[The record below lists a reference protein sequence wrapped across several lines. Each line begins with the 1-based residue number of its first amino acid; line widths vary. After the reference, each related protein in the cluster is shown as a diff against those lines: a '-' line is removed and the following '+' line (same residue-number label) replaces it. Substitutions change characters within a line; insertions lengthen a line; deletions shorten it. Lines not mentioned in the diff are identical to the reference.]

1 MDHALYLIA
10 SGADDA
16 TILEKLR
23 ALFES
28 GAAPAA
34 LLVPQGGRDG
44 SAYARLVLAIIALAQ
59 PRGCAVLLDNLVDRV
74 AELRADGVHITGG
87 IKALREAVDA
97 LKPDFIVGTGDIGSR
112 HEAMLRG
119 ELDVDYLMFG
129 DRDADDAEGAEMA
142 AWWAQTFEIPAVYVA
157 RGADDPAVP
166 TVHTEF
172 VAWLTED
179 WPALAGPSARG
190 AA

>member
-16 TILEKLR
+16 LILERFR
-23 ALFES
+23 ALLES
-28 GAAPAA
+28 GATPSA
-34 LLVPQGGRDG
+34 LLVPQGGRDS
-44 SAYARLVLAIIALAQ
+44 SAYARLVLALIALAQ

-97 LKPDFIVGTGDIGSR
+97 LKPDFIVGAGDIGSR

-119 ELDVDYLMFG
+119 EFDIDYLMFG
-129 DRDADDAEGAEMA
+129 DRDDGEEGAAMA
-142 AWWAQTFEIPAVYVA
+142 AWWAETFEVPAVYVA
-157 RGADDPAVP
+157 QAPADPVVP
-166 TVHTEF
+166 TVGTEF
-172 VAWLTED
+172 IAYLTDD
-179 WPALAGPSARG
+179 WAALRQPASQDTP
-190 AA
+190 

>member
-16 TILEKLR
+16 AILERLR
-23 ALFES
+23 GLVDG
-28 GAAPAA
+28 GAVPAA
-34 LLVPQGGRDG
+34 LLVPQGERDP
-44 SAYARLVLAIIALAQ
+44 SAYARLVLEIIALVQ
-59 PRGCAVLLDNLVDRV
+59 PKGCAVLLDNLVDRV

-87 IKALREAVDA
+87 IRALREAVDA

-119 ELDVDYLMFG
+119 ELEIDYLMFG
-129 DRDADDAEGAEMA
+129 DRDGDEHGAEMA
-142 AWWAQTFEIPAVYVA
+142 AWWAETFEIPAVYVA
-157 RGADDPAVP
+157 RGAGDPAVG
-166 TVHTEF
+166 TVGTEF

-179 WPALAGPSARG
+179 WPALAGRAAEG